1 MDMVTTSKGIR
12 DMVTTT
18 KAGED
23 RVTTTH
29 NGSPIP
35 DQHCLS
41 PCVSIGSPTN
51 SLAISQQ
58 SLLLNKLEFRKCSG
72 M

>member
-1 MDMVTTSKGIR
+1 MDIVTTTKWIM

-18 KAGED
+18 KAVED

-35 DQHCLS
+35 DQRCLS
-41 PCVSIGSPTN
+41 PCVSVGSPIK
-51 SLAISQQ
+51 SLPISHQ
-58 SLLLNKLEFRKCSG
+58 SLLLNELEFRK
-72 M
+72 